1 MIRFF
6 ITSALILGLSA
17 CSLFDTKTPQQEL
30 ATTTQFDWQQTQQKL
45 RQLKHWRIV
54 GKIGVRTPTDSLTAA
69 INQWSQSNDNY
80 SLELSSTFFGLGAS
94 KLYGNANFLTIVES
108 GEDPVSSYQP
118 NELIEAA
125 LGFPLPITHLPLW
138 VKALPDDSQHYEIEF
153 NEQGLPATLKQH
165 EWQLQFSKYT
175 SEQGIPLP
183 GKIKLQREGTRII
196 LAIKQWTVL

>member
-1 MIRFF
+1 LIRFF

-17 CSLFDTKTPQQEL
+17 CSLFDTKSIHQEL
-30 ATTTQFDWQQTQQKL
+30 PTTTQLDWQQIQENL

-54 GKIGVRTPTDSLTAA
+54 GKIGVKTPTESLTAA
-69 INQWSQSNDNY
+69 INQWSQSDDNY
-80 SLELSSTFFGLGAS
+80 KLELSSTFFGLGAS
-94 KLYGNANFLTIVES
+94 KLYGNANFLTIIES

-125 LGFPLPITHLPLW
+125 LGFPLPISHLPSW
-138 VKALPDDSQHYEIEF
+138 VKALPDDNQHYEIEF
-153 NEQGLPATLKQH
+153 NEQGLPSTLKQN
-165 EWQLQFSKYT
+165 EWQLQFSKYS

-196 LAIKQWTVL
+196 LAIKQWTLL